1 MLTATKNN
9 TGTVSRTY
17 NPWNGLFRNNFWD
30 TMTPEFTS
38 TIPSVNIKE
47 TKTEYLIEMAIPGM
61 KKEDFN
67 IDVEGNVMTIWCEK
81 ESDHTN
87 EEVTNGFSRRE
98 YNYSSFSRSFTIPQN
113 ANAEKVVAKY
123 TDGML
128 TLTVPK
134 VSGSDKNGKK
144 IKVQ

>member
-1 MLTATKNN
+1 MTRSYHPFGN
-9 TGTVSRTY
+9 
-17 NPWNGLFRNNFWD
+17 LFRNNLWD
-30 TMTPEFTS
+30 SMIPEYINTV
-38 TIPSVNIKE
+38 PSVNIKE
-47 TKTEYLIEMAIPGM
+47 NKNDYQVDMAIPGM

-81 ESDHTN
+81 E
-87 EEVTNGFSRRE
+87 EEATDDKDNGGFSRRE

-123 TDGML
+123 SDGML
-128 TLTVPK
+128 RLTVPK
-134 VSGSDKNGKK
+134 RVDSDKNGRK

>member
-9 TGTVSRTY
+9 TGALSRTY
-17 NPWNGLFRNNFWD
+17 NPWGGLFRNNLWD
-30 TMTPEFTS
+30 SMVPEFTS
-38 TIPSVNIKE
+38 TMPSVNIRE
-47 TKTEYLIEMAIPGM
+47 TKTDYLIEMAIPGM

-81 ESDHTN
+81 ESETEN
-87 EEVTNGFSRRE
+87 EEETNGFSRRE

-128 TLTVPK
+128 KLSVPK
-134 VSGSDKNGKK
+134 VSGSEKSGKK

>member
-1 MLTATKNN
+1 MI
-9 TGTVSRTY
+9 
-17 NPWNGLFRNNFWD
+17 
-30 TMTPEFTS
+30 PEFINTV
-38 TIPSVNIKE
+38 PSVNIKE
-47 TKTEYLIEMAIPGM
+47 NKNDYQVDMAIPGM

-81 ESDHTN
+81 E
-87 EEVTNGFSRRE
+87 EESTDDKDNGGFSRRE

-123 TDGML
+123 SDGML
-128 TLTVPK
+128 RLTVPK
-134 VSGSDKNGKK
+134 RVDSDKNGRK